1 MYWPTLFGQDDRIL
15 NKSFAFSPK
24 IKENIQLSQSSAN
37 PLGQYRISLAGQ
49 TREIPTGK
57 TGLLCPLGEPI
68 ETIDSLQLAYV
79 RTRSWLSNKDTYPNW
94 RLWGGVLRDDV
105 EFGPILFGS
114 DRTLFTPTLTVKH
127 ASGAPSTFCWTPP
140 AQTPYLSWAQLN
152 RPFAKLGHVLGYH
165 LATALWMASHPG
177 VHSDHKAFSPIK
189 RSTRNLIFLL
199 KN

>member
-1 MYWPTLFGQDDRIL
+1 MYWPTLFGQDGRIL
-15 NKSFAFSPK
+15 KKSFAFSPK

-49 TREIPTGK
+49 KREIPTGK
-57 TGLLCPLGEPI
+57 TGLLCPLREPI
-68 ETIDSLQLAYV
+68 ETIDSLQLAHV
-79 RTRSWLSNKDTYPNW
+79 RTRSWLSNKDTYPHW

-114 DRTLFTPTLTVKH
+114 NKTLFTPTLTVKH
-127 ASGAPSTFCWTPP
+127 ASGDQSTFCWTQLT
-140 AQTPYLSWAQLN
+140 QTPYLSWAQLN
-152 RPFAKLGHVLGYH
+152 RPLAELGHVFLYH
-165 LATALWMASHPG
+165 LATSRWMASHPG

-189 RSTRNLIFLL
+189 RSILSLIILL

>member
-68 ETIDSLQLAYV
+68 ETIDSLQLAHV
-79 RTRSWLSNKDTYPNW
+79 RTGSRLSNKGTYPHW
-94 RLWGGVLRDDV
+94 CVCGEERCLM
-105 EFGPILFGS
+105 
-114 DRTLFTPTLTVKH
+114 T
-127 ASGAPSTFCWTPP
+127 
-140 AQTPYLSWAQLN
+140 Q
-152 RPFAKLGHVLGYH
+152 KLGWFYLVPMRHYFTY
-165 LATALWMASHPG
+165 ANR
-177 VHSDHKAFSPIK
+177 KARLRRSKYILLNSTGSNTLLIMSP
-189 RSTRNLIFLL
+189 TQ
-199 KN
+199 

>member
-68 ETIDSLQLAYV
+68 KTIDSLQLAHV
-79 RTRSWLSNKDTYPNW
+79 RTRSRLSNKGTYPHW
-94 RLWGGVLRDDV
+94 RLWGGALLDDAEVGLILLVSMRHYLTYANHKERLRRSKY
-105 EFGPILFGS
+105 ILLNSTGS
-114 DRTLFTPTLTVKH
+114 NTLLIMSPT
-127 ASGAPSTFCWTPP
+127 
-140 AQTPYLSWAQLN
+140 Q
-152 RPFAKLGHVLGYH
+152 
-165 LATALWMASHPG
+165 
-177 VHSDHKAFSPIK
+177 
-189 RSTRNLIFLL
+189 
-199 KN
+199 